1 MPPKFERSAA
11 KAYAALAAVGA
22 VVKSFSGRRRRAEV
36 CIEFYVPI
44 HQSKRVQD
52 DFDFEKK
59 SKYSPN

>member
-22 VVKSFSGRRRRAEV
+22 GVKSFSGRRRAEV

-44 HQSKRVQD
+44 FTS
-52 DFDFEKK
+52 
-59 SKYSPN
+59 